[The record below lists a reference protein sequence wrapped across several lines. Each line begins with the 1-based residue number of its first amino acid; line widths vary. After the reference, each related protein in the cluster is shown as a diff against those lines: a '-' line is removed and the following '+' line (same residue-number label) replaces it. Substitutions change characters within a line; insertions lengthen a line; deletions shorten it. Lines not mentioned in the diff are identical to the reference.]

1 MLNINF
7 YGENG
12 QSSQS
17 IRMIEDFYQWLAYSD
32 FAQVGRSKMTTIYL
46 DGEEV
51 ELPLIH
57 LSSTTRSMFTACFNE
72 MILKETEAMLVELES
87 TLSKETLGKRTYRIK
102 KLLELLNGCKN
113 SSFAYLQ
120 RE

>member
-7 YGENG
+7 YGKNG
-12 QSSQS
+12 QSSQT
-17 IRMIEDFYQWLAYSD
+17 IRMVEDFYQWLAYSD
-32 FAQVGRSKMTTIYL
+32 FAQVGRSKMTTICL

-51 ELPLIH
+51 ELPLIQ

-72 MILKETEAMLVELES
+72 MILKETAAMLVDLEKTIS
-87 TLSKETLGKRTYRIK
+87 QEILSERTYRLK
-102 KLLELLNGCKN
+102 KLLELLNCCKN
-113 SSFAYLQ
+113 SRFSYLQ

>member
-1 MLNINF
+1 MLNISF
-7 YGENG
+7 YGQNG
-12 QSSQS
+12 NPPQI
-17 IRMIEDFYQWLAYSD
+17 IRVGEEFYQWLADSD
-32 FAQVGRSKMTTIYL
+32 FAQVGRSKITTICI
-46 DGEEV
+46 DGEAV
-51 ELPLIH
+51 KLPLIR
-57 LSSTTRSMFTACFNE
+57 LSSTTRSMLIACFNE

-87 TLSKETLGKRTYRIK
+87 TLAKEILEKRTYRIK

>member
-7 YGENG
+7 YGKNG

-17 IRMIEDFYQWLAYSD
+17 IRMVEDFYQWLAYSD
-32 FAQVGRSKMTTIYL
+32 FAQVGRSKMTTICL

-57 LSSTTRSMFTACFNE
+57 LSSTTRSMLIACFNE
-72 MILKETEAMLVELES
+72 MILKETEAMLVDLEKTIS
-87 TLSKETLGKRTYRIK
+87 QEILSGRTYRLK
-102 KLLELLNGCKN
+102 KLLKLLNCCKN
-113 SSFAYLQ
+113 SRFIYLQ